1 MFFWI
6 LCGTEILQNAAR
18 TVYSV
23 NVADIQTKTRGTST
37 LAAGYNASLQNVVTI
52 VMVPCLGLFFDRYG
66 WRMPFVSVGA
76 ALYMVVFALIGLT
89 KVHPLGPVILS
100 SFALS
105 FNVLPFIS
113 SIPILIND
121 ESLMGT
127 AYGVWSSFASC
138 TPLSFAL
145 LTLYRSRVTIS
156 S

>member
-23 NVADIQTKTRGTST
+23 NVADIQSKTRGTST

-52 VMVPCLGLFFDRYG
+52 VLVPCLGLFFDRYG

-76 ALYMVVFALIGLT
+76 ALYIVVFALIGLT
-89 KVHPLGPVILS
+89 DVHPLAPVVLS

-105 FNVLPFIS
+105 FNVLPFVG

-127 AYGVWSSFASC
+127 AYGVWSSFVSADLVA
-138 TPLSFAL
+138 PLSMA
-145 LTLYRSRVTIS
+145 
-156 S
+156 